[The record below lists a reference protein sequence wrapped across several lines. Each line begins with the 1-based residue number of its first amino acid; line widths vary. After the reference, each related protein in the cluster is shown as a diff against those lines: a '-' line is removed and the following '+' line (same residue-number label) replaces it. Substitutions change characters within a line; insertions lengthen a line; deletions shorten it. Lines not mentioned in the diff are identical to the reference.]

1 MMKIQ
6 PQHTE
11 ERQKLGELIENYN
24 ISMLT
29 FIDDNGVL
37 ISQPM
42 GAIEM
47 DINGAIWFFTDVAS
61 EKIKHLDALN
71 LAFSGESDGV
81 YVSLS
86 GYGELELSESR
97 KKELWTSFVQPWFPD
112 GPTSPQLGLLK
123 FVPYTAEYWD
133 APHSKVVRLF
143 SMAASILA
151 SRPIGL
157 GDHARLT
164 HL

>member
-1 MMKIQ
+1 MKIQ
-6 PQHTE
+6 PQHTG
-11 ERQKLGELIENYN
+11 ERIKLGELIEDYD
-24 ISMLT
+24 IAMLT
-29 FIDDNGVL
+29 FIDANGTL

-42 GAIEM
+42 GALEM
-47 DINGAIWFFTDVAS
+47 DAHGAIWFFTDVTS
-61 EKIKHLDALN
+61 EKTKHLDALN

-86 GYGELELSESR
+86 GYGELELSEAR
-97 KKELWTSFVQPWFPD
+97 KRELWTPFVQPWFPD
-112 GPTSPQLGLLK
+112 GPESPTLGLLK

-143 SMAASILA
+143 AMAASIAA

-157 GDHARLT
+157 GDHERLN